1 MKTLSKTFNIIKSK
15 AEKKLSLS
23 QKTKTTAA
31 KINNNAVNL
40 PTGINIIPQSK
51 ENLHKT
57 PILASINNGGV
68 SEQMLNDELKAK
80 IAAELPEVTA
90 EDNGDVLTVVNGA
103 WGKAAPPS
111 SDLPITPIS
120 YIQMAAPGALA
131 IPYTPAPGKL
141 TLKFVNNNTLYD
153 TRILAAT
160 NGNNVYLIGK
170 YGNYFRFVYM
180 NTSGQTTSKQLAD
193 YDTNVEHTLVIDG
206 NNLIFDGSTIA
217 SDLNIKY
224 DIYSNFTFFNDESGD
239 YLTINV
245 KINEFKF
252 EDENGVVFDLKPV
265 NVNNMF
271 DCLHDIV
278 NDKYY
283 GVSYVFG
290 G

>member
-103 WGKAAPPS
+103 WGKAEPPS
-111 SDLPITPIS
+111 PSAMHDYSTDEHTVGTWIDGSPVYEKTVVHEFTT
-120 YIQMAAPGALA
+120 YGDNMTVN
-131 IPYTPAPGKL
+131 IPA
-141 TLKFVNNNTLYD
+141 
-153 TRILAAT
+153 
-160 NGNNVYLIGK
+160 NNVDSIISV
-170 YGNYFRFVYM
+170 NIVY
-180 NTSGQTTSKQLAD
+180 NKTKNGIYIIEPSWDSGSRENQFYINNIT
-193 YDTNVEHTLVIDG
+193 DT
-206 NNLIFDGSTIA
+206 
-217 SDLNIKY
+217 
-224 DIYSNFTFFNDESGD
+224 
-239 YLTINV
+239 
-245 KINEFKF
+245 
-252 EDENGVVFDLKPV
+252 
-265 NVNNMF
+265 
-271 DCLHDIV
+271 DIV
-278 NDKYY
+278 TKFSIKEGAFNTWAKNAYITIRY
-283 GVSYVFG
+283 TKNNAAEA
-290 G
+290 